1 MTVVSSRGFQHD
13 SDVLR
18 RQVDRQLAL
27 LRAAPPSHES
37 ALAERLA
44 ACLRELIESTT
55 RSSAA
60 DRARVRAAVHYF
72 VLRSGHHRHHE
83 RMAAPRSLVADQ
95 RVVNEIAVHLG
106 RPDLVVET
114 IPVTARAA

>member
-1 MTVVSSRGFQHD
+1 MTVVSRGFQHD
-13 SDVLR
+13 SDVLT

-27 LRAAPPSHES
+27 LRAASPSPES

-55 RSSAA
+55 RASAS

-72 VLRSGHHRHHE
+72 VLRSGHHRHHD
-83 RMAAPRSLVADQ
+83 RAPAQRSLVADQ
-95 RVVNEIAVHLG
+95 RVVNEVALHLG
-106 RPDLVVET
+106 RPDLVVEGAQ
-114 IPVTARAA
+114 IAA

>member
-1 MTVVSSRGFQHD
+1 MTVVSRGFQHD
-13 SDVLR
+13 SDVLT

-27 LRAAPPSHES
+27 LRAAPPSPES

-55 RSSAA
+55 RASAS

-72 VLRSGHHRHHE
+72 VLRSGHHHHHHRHHD
-83 RMAAPRSLVADQ
+83 RAPTQRSLVADQ
-95 RVVNEIAVHLG
+95 RVVNEVALHLG
-106 RPDLVVET
+106 RPDLVVEGAQ
-114 IPVTARAA
+114 IAA